1 MLFNVV
7 DAIFIDSY
15 FEKKQI
21 FVYLLFIRS
30 GGCIMT
36 KNDDYRALI
45 WEFLILRKTH
55 VCIFFFLSQGSG
67 RTTMS
72 KRLKLCQKRNAMLFQ
87 LSQFSKENEICSNSH
102 RQHKY

>member
-7 DAIFIDSY
+7 DAIFTDSY

-55 VCIFFFLSQGSG
+55 ENRIVVTNKCIYVILFLWSQILIVP
-67 RTTMS
+67 T
-72 KRLKLCQKRNAMLFQ
+72 KLHSF
-87 LSQFSKENEICSNSH
+87 EYSH
-102 RQHKY
+102 

>member
-7 DAIFIDSY
+7 DAIFTDSY

-30 GGCIMT
+30 GGYVMT

-45 WEFLILRKTH
+45 WEFLILRKIH
-55 VCIFFFLSQGSG
+55 VCIFFF
-67 RTTMS
+67 
-72 KRLKLCQKRNAMLFQ
+72 F
-87 LSQFSKENEICSNSH
+87 
-102 RQHKY
+102 